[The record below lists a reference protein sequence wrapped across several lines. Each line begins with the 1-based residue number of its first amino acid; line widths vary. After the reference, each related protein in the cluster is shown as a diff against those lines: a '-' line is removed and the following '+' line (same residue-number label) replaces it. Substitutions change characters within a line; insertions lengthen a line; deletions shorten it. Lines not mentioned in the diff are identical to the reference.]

1 MIYNQDCEEV
11 VVDVDPGVCRFNTEI
26 RARLHDERIVLAIK
40 SDCPAVESLG
50 KCIGEIDPIVALA
63 MPFSRNPIYLKAGEI
78 LKHSTC
84 PVPMAIL
91 KCIEVAAGLA
101 LRRDVIVKFRT

>member
-1 MIYNQDCEEV
+1 MDHQESEEIV
-11 VVDVDPGVCRFNTEI
+11 VGVDPGVCRFNTEI
-26 RARLHDERIVLAIK
+26 RARARDEKIIITIK
-40 SDCPAVESLG
+40 SDCPAVEDLG
-50 KCIGEIDPIVALA
+50 KCIKEIDPVSALA
-63 MPFSRNPIYLKAGEI
+63 MPYSRNPIYLKAGKV

-101 LRRDVIVKFRT
+101 LKRDVIVKFRM